1 MENKQVMTMLDVLET
16 IQQEC
21 KGNDNCYNCPYD
33 GTICTGLPESWKL
46 HTLKYK
52 LLHGGDPDGD

>member
-1 MENKQVMTMLDVLET
+1 MEDKQLMTAIKALKT

-21 KGNDNCYNCPYD
+21 KSNDNCNNCPYD

-46 HTLKYK
+46 NTLEYK
-52 LLHGGDPDGD
+52 LLHGGDPDGN